1 MKLLLKHYL
10 KEWTGNI
17 MSVIVVIAL
26 ISYMDSM
33 L

>member
-1 MKLLLKHYL
+1 MKLKHYL

-17 MSVIVVIAL
+17 MSFTVMIAL